1 MNAAKWR
8 EKIKTAGFEK
18 EIAALYG
25 DKACENAARYGK
37 LIDLYEETFGTDGT
51 EEIGLFSAPG
61 RTEIGGNHTDH
72 ECGRVLAAAVDLDTI
87 AAASKSDDGC
97 ISLLSEGYP
106 LCRVELE
113 DLSVRE
119 EEKNSTASLIRGVA
133 SRFAQLGCKVGGF
146 RAVVSSSVLPGSG
159 LSSSAAFEVLVGNI
173 INSFFHDGKADAVLI
188 AQIGQYAENVYFGKP
203 SGLMDQTA
211 SSVGNILTIDFED
224 PEKPVVHKLDA
235 DFDQT
240 GLKLCIINCWA
251 SHADLT
257 GEYAAVPVEMQEIA
271 GYFGQKVL
279 RKVDRTDFL
288 NAVPELRRKFG
299 DRAVLRAFHFYADN
313 DRVPKQAEALESGK
327 IDEFLRLISESGRS
341 SWMYLQNIVP
351 NGANEHQEMAVAL
364 ALCDVLLNGKGAFR
378 VHGGGFAGTCQAFV
392 PEALIDQFTKDMER
406 LLGEGC
412 CHVLNIRSVGGTR
425 VG

>member
-1 MNAAKWR
+1 MNTKQIIKKIEEGFFDARLLEIYVDDGMLEYQKKRYADAVR
-8 EKIKTAGFEK
+8 EYEKRFGEDDVKI
-18 EIAALYG
+18 
-25 DKACENAARYGK
+25 
-37 LIDLYEETFGTDGT
+37 
-51 EEIGLFSAPG
+51 FSVPG
-61 RTEIGGNHTDH
+61 RSEVAGNHTDH
-72 ECGRVLAAAVDLDTI
+72 QHGCVMACSINLDIIIVAAYADEFRLYSNGREI
-87 AAASKSDDGC
+87 
-97 ISLLSEGYP
+97 EGININ
-106 LCRVELE
+106 
-113 DLSVRE
+113 DLSL
-119 EEKNSTASLIRGVA
+119 KMSQQHTSLALVKGVLHKLK
-133 SRFAQLGCKVGGF
+133 QDGHKIGNV
-146 RAVVSSSVLPGSG
+146 RAVMNSNVLVGSG
-159 LSSSAAFEVLVGNI
+159 LSSSAAFEVAVGAMM
-173 INSFFHDGKADAVLI
+173 SFMFNDGKISKIEI
-188 AQIGQYAENVYFGKP
+188 AKDSQYAENVYFGKP

-224 PEKPVVHKLDA
+224 PEKPVVNKLDV

-392 PEALIDQFTKDMER
+392 PEELIDQFTKDMER